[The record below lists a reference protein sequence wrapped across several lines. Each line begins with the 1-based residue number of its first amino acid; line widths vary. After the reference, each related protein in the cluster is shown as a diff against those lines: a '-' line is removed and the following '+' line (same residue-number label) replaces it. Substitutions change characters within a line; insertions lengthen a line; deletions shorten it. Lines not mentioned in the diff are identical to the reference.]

1 MSTMTQPVA
10 TVVAALLSG
19 LLVAVVTYF
28 INRRKTEAE
37 TERTRAETEKL
48 RAETEKLRSELRTL
62 SETVATSL
70 PRREQILLDGRVH
83 LDSFDVRWQGGSLY
97 KRIDGED
104 RAITPRGEGTLTIEQ
119 GGILNIQRSNTDG
132 RFELWV
138 QRVLYRGREY
148 PVLPKTELIAGRRKV
163 RIACEAKAIGGEHSL
178 RFILRAPSGARFSDA
193 IKRVTRNEWTPI
205 EVALHADPTQ
215 DAQIRID
222 DEDVSA
228 APSSVQIRQLLIV
241 ERE

>member
-1 MSTMTQPVA
+1 MTQPVA

-19 LLVAVVTYF
+19 LFVAVITYV
-28 INRRKTEAE
+28 INRRKVEAE
-37 TERTRAETEKL
+37 TEKTRAETEKL

-70 PRREQILLDGRVH
+70 PLREQILLDGRDH
-83 LDSFDVRWQGGSLY
+83 LDSFDIRGQGGSLY

-104 RAITPRGEGTLTIEQ
+104 RAITPRGEGALTIEH

-138 QRVLYRGREY
+138 QRILYRGQEHS
-148 PVLPKTELIAGRRKV
+148 VLPKNELIAGRRKI
-163 RIACEAKAIGGEHSL
+163 RIACEAKVIGGEHSL
-178 RFILRAPSGARFSDA
+178 RFIIRAPSGARFSDA
-193 IKRVTRNEWTPI
+193 TKRLARNEWTPI
-205 EVALHADPTQ
+205 EVALHADPSQ

-228 APSSVQIRQLLIV
+228 APSSVQIRKLLIV